1 MPRHPDPDLE
11 GRILAAASKLWSKGG
26 EEALTMRAVAKA
38 AGTNTP
44 ALYRRFKD
52 RDDILRALVQR
63 MQAEIT
69 ALAEASRTPEEIC
82 ERYVDYGL
90 SHPHEYELFYQ
101 HEYELLRASRTG
113 RALNRE
119 SRPALDAVRRKLAEK
134 LGGLPEDHT
143 RLALALWMLAHGAA
157 MLLIGKS
164 LRDFEP
170 GVRGVLTA
178 AVGALLRESK
188 SLSRK

>member
-11 GRILAAASKLWSKGG
+11 GRILAAASKLWAKGG

-52 RDDILRALVQR
+52 RKDILRALVQR
-63 MQAEIT
+63 MRAEIT
-69 ALAEASRTPEEIC
+69 AIAEASRTPEEIC

-101 HEYELLRASRTG
+101 HEYEL
-113 RALNRE
+113 
-119 SRPALDAVRRKLAEK
+119 
-134 LGGLPEDHT
+134 
-143 RLALALWMLAHGAA
+143 
-157 MLLIGKS
+157 
-164 LRDFEP
+164 
-170 GVRGVLTA
+170 
-178 AVGALLRESK
+178 
-188 SLSRK
+188 